1 MIGPVEW
8 TERYCEIC
16 DDAPSFRHMKALAA
30 ADILKKQDIVDELD
44 RHDDPG
50 ADMFKE
56 DIESLFKAFEKL
68 DARQGELGFDQRIPH
83 GYGLTPQQI
92 VEFEALYAEW
102 STQK

>member
-8 TERYCEIC
+8 TERYCATC
-16 DDAPSFRHMKALAA
+16 DDAPSFRHMKAMAA
-30 ADILKKQDIVDELD
+30 SNILKAQTIISEFD

-50 ADMFKE
+50 AEPFKE
-56 DIESLFKAFEKL
+56 DVERLFEAFEKL

-102 STQK
+102 SAGK